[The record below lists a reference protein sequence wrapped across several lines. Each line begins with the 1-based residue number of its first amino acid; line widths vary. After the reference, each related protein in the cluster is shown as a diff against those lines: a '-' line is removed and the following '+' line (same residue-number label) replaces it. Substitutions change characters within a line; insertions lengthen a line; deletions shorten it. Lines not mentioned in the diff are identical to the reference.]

1 MHRYIKEMQ
10 KKMREF
16 HIMKKVCFTVF
27 TLLILISTFSFANE
41 PSREYQVKAGF
52 LYKFLLFA
60 EWPEETTAESGD
72 TIVIGIIGKDSFGN
86 AFAPVE
92 GEMINGRKLTVKRF
106 KDNVSSTALEK
117 CHILFISSS
126 LKKRMSKILK
136 TVNEYPIITVS
147 DVKGFT
153 KSGGMINFVVKE
165 SRVGFEI
172 NMTAAESAGIKF
184 RSKLLRVAQQI
195 VVN

>member
-1 MHRYIKEMQ
+1 M
-10 KKMREF
+10 KKF

-52 LYKFLLFA
+52 LYKFLLFT
-60 EWPEETTAESGD
+60 EWPEEATVESGD

-92 GEMINGRKLTVKRF
+92 GEIINGKKLTVERF
-106 KDNVSSTALEK
+106 KENVSSKDLEK

-153 KSGGMINFVVKE
+153 QSGGMINFVVKG

-172 NMTAAESAGIKF
+172 NMTAAENAGIKF

-195 VVN
+195 MVN

>member
-1 MHRYIKEMQ
+1 M
-10 KKMREF
+10 KMREF
-16 HIMKKVCFTVF
+16 HIIKKVCFTVF
-27 TLLILISTFSFANE
+27 TLLILGSTFSFAAE

-72 TIVIGIIGKDSFGN
+72 TVVIGIIGKDSFGN

-92 GEMINGRKLTVKRF
+92 GEIIDGKKLTVRRF
-106 KDNVSSTALEK
+106 KENVSSTALEE

-126 LKKRMSKILK
+126 LKKKTGKILK

-147 DVKGFT
+147 EVKGFT
-153 KSGGMINFVVKE
+153 QSGGMINFVIKGK
-165 SRVGFEI
+165 RVGFEI